1 MDFKVVILQKFA
13 ILHNHLYC
21 SIYWLQAD
29 LFFKTVSAISL
40 IFFIELDTNFCF
52 FCSFL
57 FGAFNPVSAIT
68 GSVFLRFFSSA
79 LEAIYF
85 SNSVPPVTFI
95 LRLALL
101 GVLVSLVACGFC
113 FLLSDH
119 WLHTDIPSLKLPG
132 VSLQGAVHTGPHSA
146 KLLSMCPVLL
156 KLVGPPCVLKHM
168 LKYFIEREQSQ
179 HLARLSFR
187 DPLDFFLL
195 NSLFTCPTSALLCSL
210 LCAISFLI
218 THPYKFSLCPLS
230 LCLCI
235 PH

>member
-1 MDFKVVILQKFA
+1 MSVSFV
-13 ILHNHLYC
+13 
-21 SIYWLQAD
+21 
-29 LFFKTVSAISL
+29 LFFLEHL
-40 IFFIELDTNFCF
+40 IPYQQLQEV
-52 FCSFL
+52 SFL
-57 FGAFNPVSAIT
+57 DSFHLLWRQYIFQIRS
-68 GSVFLRFFSSA
+68 L
-79 LEAIYF
+79 L
-85 SNSVPPVTFI
+85 

-119 WLHTDIPSLKLPG
+119 WLHTDIPFLKLPG
-132 VSLQGAVHTGPHSA
+132 VSLKGAVHTGPHSA